1 MRALAERLRDRE
13 VGLERWSVWSTT
25 AMVAVE
31 PTDAIDDAVAML
43 RREIASFDVA
53 CNRFRPESE
62 ISVLNRV
69 GHTTE
74 PASALFVE
82 ALTSALRAA
91 RLTDGAVDP
100 TVGRSLLA
108 LGYDRDYREVQ
119 GRPVD
124 RPLSEVPAPAPGW
137 HRVRLDE
144 RERQV
149 ELPRGMVLDLGA
161 TAKALC
167 VDRAAQS
174 IAQELGVG
182 VVVDIGGDLA
192 VAGPAPAGGWLVSV
206 REDLSEERT
215 DDQCSVS
222 VFDGGLA
229 TSGTLVRKWTRAG
242 ADHHHIV
249 DPKTGWPAA
258 AVWIL
263 VTVSAASCLDANTA
277 STAAIVWGHEA
288 PFRLAQFGLPARFVA
303 VGGHVIEV
311 GGWPAATADGAA
323 GGLPGAGP

>member
-1 MRALAERLRDRE
+1 MKTSAERLEDRAL
-13 VGLERWSVWSTT
+13 GLERWSVWSTT

-31 PTDAIDDAVAML
+31 PPEAIDEAAAMMRL
-43 RREIASFDVA
+43 EIGSFDRA

-74 PASALFVE
+74 PASPVFVE
-82 ALTSALRAA
+82 ALTAALRAA
-91 RLTDGAVDP
+91 RVTDGAVDP

-108 LGYDRDYREVQ
+108 LGYDRDYREVRE
-119 GRPVD
+119 RPLD
-124 RPLSEVPAPAPGW
+124 RPLGDLPTPAPGW

-149 ELPRGMVLDLGA
+149 ELPTGIVLDLGA

-167 VDRAAQS
+167 VDRAAQT
-174 IAQELGVG
+174 IAAELDVG
-182 VVVDIGGDLA
+182 VVVNIGGDLA

-206 REDLSEERT
+206 RENASDERT

-242 ADHHHIV
+242 RDMHHIV
-249 DPKTGWPAA
+249 DPRTGWPAA

-288 PFRLAQFGLPARFVA
+288 PFRLAQLGLPARFVGI
-303 VGGHVIEV
+303 GGQVIEV
-311 GGWPAATADGAA
+311 GGWPEVTVDGTPAGDDGAR
-323 GGLPGAGP
+323 P